1 LQPMNSLRV
10 EPITICVIIPTY
22 NNKLTIEAVLR
33 DVDNVLP
40 DVIVVDDGSTDG
52 ASQLLDRI
60 AAISVVRHERN
71 QGKGAALADG
81 FALAVQRGYSHA
93 ISLDGDGQH
102 LAADIPRFVQ
112 EIEHSPTGMIIGRR
126 NLAGRGRRLKSRILR
141 AHSNFWVWLLTGKWV
156 RDSQTGFRAY
166 PLKRVTEL
174 RVKTR
179 RYDFEVE
186 VLVKGLWVGMPV
198 REIPIEVDYVP
209 GSKSHFRPLVD
220 FMRVFSLIC
229 ALLAKRLCIPLP
241 LLQRLCLKS
250 SPGEAET
257 LGSPG
262 SLPRHYPAAAATGVF
277 WGLTPAW
284 GRRKTAAILCAR
296 RLGLSETI
304 SASFTHIGFP
314 AVMPLIIYADW
325 LMGRLIFKDWFGAP
339 SAPMGDGLLAQAMVS
354 VLEYLVGGF
363 VLAAGAS
370 AAAFM
375 AVAAVCLVKG
385 RKGRNS

>member
-1 LQPMNSLRV
+1 MNSLRV

-33 DVDNVLP
+33 NVCKVLH

-52 ASQLLDRI
+52 ASPLLNRI
-60 AAISVVRHERN
+60 SSISVVRHEHN

-81 FALAVQRGYSHA
+81 FAFAAQKGYSHA

-102 LAADIPRFVQ
+102 LAADLPKFVQ
-112 EIEHSPTGMIIGRR
+112 EIEHCPTGMIIGRR
-126 NLAGRGRRLKSRILR
+126 NLAGRGKRLKSRILR
-141 AHSNFWVWLLTGKWV
+141 AHSNFWVWLLTGQWV

-179 RYDFEVE
+179 RYDYEVE

-198 REIPIEVDYVP
+198 REIPIEVEYVP

-220 FMRVFSLIC
+220 FIRVFSLIC
-229 ALLAKRLCIPLP
+229 ALLAKRLSIPLP

-250 SPGEAET
+250 SPGEPET
-257 LGSPG
+257 LQSPG

-284 GRRKTAAILCAR
+284 GRRKSAAILCAR
-296 RLGLSETI
+296 RLGLSEII
-304 SASFTHIGFP
+304 SANFTHTAFP
-314 AVMPLIIYADW
+314 AFMPLIIYADW
-325 LMGRLIFKDWFGAP
+325 LMGRFIFKELFGA
-339 SAPMGDGLLAQAMVS
+339 SSILMGGGLLAHAVVS
-354 VLEYLVGGF
+354 VLEYVVGGF
-363 VLAAGAS
+363 VLAAAGS
-370 AAAFM
+370 AVAFM
-375 AVAAVCLVKG
+375 AAAAVCLVRG